1 MILPRDECGDSE
13 TRDSFSD
20 SCSDESE
27 SEKLWRWDGSSS
39 EEGGFLEQESPMHL
53 SDRLGYLYFQYFER
67 STPYG
72 RVPLMDKV
80 KKDKEKKKAPPSF
93 YFCSATKGF
102 LDGVVESYEFCL
114 FFMLLLWVLAYL
126 LKKEQ
131 NPKLYWPLNMVIESV
146 LCPLSIFLF

>member
-93 YFCSATKGF
+93 YFCSAMKGF

-114 FFMLLLWVLAYL
+114 FFMLLL
-126 LKKEQ
+126 
-131 NPKLYWPLNMVIESV
+131 
-146 LCPLSIFLF
+146 